1 MNIDQRTE
9 TLLKELYNA
18 LVARFGHR
26 GWWPGDSPFEVCV
39 GAILTQNTAW
49 KNVAKAIENLKLAEA
64 LDPFVL
70 YSMPQENLAELIRP
84 AGYYNVKAK
93 RLRNLLS
100 LIVEEHEGDLDSLFS
115 LPMDDLR
122 TRLLSVNG
130 VGFETADSII
140 LYAAGK
146 PIFVVD
152 AYTGRVL
159 KRHGLVDQQA
169 DYRAMQEFFHA
180 RLPRDA
186 DLYNDFHAQIVAVGH
201 HYCKRK
207 ALCDECPLVEFLP
220 GSKISFRNDD

>member
-1 MNIDQRTE
+1 MKKGPQTKAILAEMYD
-9 TLLKELYNA
+9 A

-49 KNVAKAIENLKLAEA
+49 KNVAKAIENLKAAEA

-70 YSMPQENLAELIRP
+70 HSMPEEDLAKLIRP
-84 AGYYNVKAK
+84 AGYYNVKAR
-93 RLRNLLS
+93 RLKNLLG
-100 LIVEEHEGDLDSLFS
+100 LIVEQYGGDLDSLFS
-115 LPMDDLR
+115 LPSDELR
-122 TRLLSVNG
+122 IRLLSVNG

-146 PIFVVD
+146 PIFVID

-169 DYRAMQEFFHA
+169 DYATMQKFFH
-180 RLPRDA
+180 RLLPRNT

-201 HYCKRK
+201 HYCKK
-207 ALCDECPLVEFLP
+207 KPLCEECPLAGYLTD
-220 GSKISFRNDD
+220 R